1 MPDWKMFITTAKCF
15 STNTSSYRNGYP
27 GHIFDLCMPIEE
39 KINFIK
45 DNKDHRLYSMFKDYP
60 NPEIRFECVKD
71 ENCNEIS
78 VALKYLNFKLLN

>member
-1 MPDWKMFITTAKCF
+1 MESTRIFKIFTIHFPDKRVYIERTC
-15 STNTSSYRNGYP
+15 
-27 GHIFDLCMPIEE
+27 IPIEE